1 MHIKTS
7 CLKNILMASAILTS
21 VLLFFSFFTI
31 SIPIFESF
39 LESSS
44 FSVSFFSLPSFVE
57 KNALGLITRLCGKGT
72 SVAVLLLC
80 AVLKYVCLLSSCL
93 GVYGIWE
100 MCRKKKNTR
109 FVFASA
115 VMALAMCVLAFL
127 VLIIVN
133 VFILRYAGTLT
144 EIMNLE
150 TDLELNFL
158 PTIWL
163 FLATCSSSVSLIA
176 LYNWQKRE

>member
-7 CLKNILMASAILTS
+7 CLKNIMMASAILTS

-44 FSVSFFSLPSFVE
+44 FSVSFFSLPSFIE

-72 SVAVLLLC
+72 SVAVLILC

-115 VMALAMCVLAFL
+115 VMALAMCVLSFL

-133 VFILRYAGTLT
+133 VFISRYAPALT
-144 EIMNLE
+144 EIMNLDA
-150 TDLELNFL
+150 TLELNFS
-158 PTIWL
+158 PTVWL
-163 FLATCSSSVSLIA
+163 FLATISSSVSLMS
-176 LYNWQKRE
+176 LYHWQK